1 MSQSSAGA
9 QGPMKAI
16 SLDND
21 GGASISF
28 RGALYAQTSFFEENT
43 GVLTKQELYTTEDG
57 DQAFAIIASD
67 GDSKQKS
74 AYLVKRQ
81 GDTCVMSNGEQEM
94 SLPYEWL
101 MMYTQALW
109 DIDLD
114 QQRKACQCEV
124 DAPDLSANS

>member
-1 MSQSSAGA
+1 
-9 QGPMKAI
+9 MKSI
-16 SLDND
+16 TLDND

-43 GVLTKQELYTTEDG
+43 GVLTKQELYSTEEG
-57 DQAFAIIASD
+57 EQAFAIIASD
-67 GDSKQKS
+67 GDTKRKS
-74 AYLVKRQ
+74 AYLVKRR
-81 GDTCVMSNGEQEM
+81 GENCLMSNGEQEL

-114 QQRKACQCEV
+114 QQRKACNAGSAV
-124 DAPDLSANS
+124 SDISANQ